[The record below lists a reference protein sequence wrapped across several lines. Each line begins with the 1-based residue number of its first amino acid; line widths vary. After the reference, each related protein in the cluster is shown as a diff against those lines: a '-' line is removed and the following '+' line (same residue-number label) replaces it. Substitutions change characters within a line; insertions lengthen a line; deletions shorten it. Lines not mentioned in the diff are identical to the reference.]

1 MYKSVV
7 TEKGGKNNLGWLP
20 VIQSLSLLAGVQAGV
35 INISVNFREET
46 NVKFRYTFNPCSVL
60 AGTLRELEQ
69 LRPSR
74 FCCAD

>member
-46 NVKFRYTFNPCSVL
+46 NVKFHVRHF
-60 AGTLRELEQ
+60 
-69 LRPSR
+69 
-74 FCCAD
+74 